1 MSLTRRSF
9 FGRSRRQS
17 KRRNSMNRSRPRL
30 AHLERLEDRVLL
42 AADVNLLHAVENP
55 WHNRLVPGDVDG
67 DFRVTPLDAL
77 MVINSLNR
85 EGSRKLDTLLFSGN
99 SAGEGEATSVA
110 ASPIQMLDVNNDGYL
125 SPIDALQII
134 NLLNQGEGEGQEKL
148 VRAEAVVTEFLRP
161 DTMGDEPVNRP
172 VIGTA
177 NPGDTF
183 LVNVHVAD
191 IRVDDGVPGDTDEF
205 GIYAAYFDFHFD
217 PVAFT
222 VPPGPGFNETRTYDF
237 PILFVNPNHPTTYGS
252 VAQGNRVT
260 TDLFNFPN
268 GPKGTLDQAAGRIYE
283 AGGFYGRLAP
293 LGREILDRANVPQ
306 NQRPI
311 FLNPHVFDVPFTV
324 ESLYAMDDTAD
335 VDAGS
340 SVQIDVLAND
350 GLIHGDYTF
359 DLTGAS
365 GVGNEI
371 LTFGD
376 NATETGDAGRGS
388 VVPEANI
395 DFVPGT
401 INIPQGDRELTY
413 VGLVSGPSNGNVSP
427 AHGEANGQLIYTPN
441 PGFSGTDSFVY
452 RVSDGTNGTKDA
464 TVTVTVNPLNAP
476 PEITAPESVAFDE
489 DTVLNFTGD
498 NSVTIT
504 DAEEDPLDVI
514 LVATSPIT
522 VADGSGVTFTDDDGS
537 DGTLEFSG
545 TPAEVQAALAGLTYT
560 PAPNFY
566 GSGQLVITAT
576 DNIND
581 PVNHTIDLTVR
592 PINDPPSLDG
602 VPDALQTLQIDQLP
616 WILDTI
622 RVSDELDAQFAPE
635 GDVVNRL
642 TLQVSGGT
650 LTVQEHAQ
658 VDVTGSGTD
667 NVTIEGMTQEINLL
681 LEQGVAFDG
690 PVGEVT
696 FTATLNDLGNVDWR
710 GEEAALEIEKSFVI
724 LVVPPT
730 RPFAAND
737 SFTVHEDSGATEF
750 DVLQNDYNYDSQ
762 QGGENLQIVAIS
774 QPANGT
780 VVIVPEGT
788 AVVYTPDD
796 DYFGT
801 DTFTY
806 TIIDT
811 ENLEA
816 ESSTATVTVNVLAV
830 NDPPSFTAADPE
842 EVLEDAGLQEIEG
855 WVTEFIPGPP
865 NESYQE
871 VLEYIVSD
879 ITNPDLFVVEPQVST
894 DGTLIFQ
901 SAPDAFGSSEFTVVV
916 RDDGGTERGG
926 IDTSDPQTFTI
937 TVLAVNDPPTFTASD
952 PPVIHEDAGP
962 QVIEN
967 WATDFVPGPPNESDQ
982 ELVGY
987 HVIEV
992 TNEALFAELPEVDL
1006 DGTLTYTAAA
1016 DAFGTAT
1023 FTVVAQDDGGTEH
1036 GGRDTSDP
1044 QTFTIEILPVNDPP
1058 SFVAED
1064 PPTVLE
1070 DAGRQVI
1077 EGWVTEF
1084 IPGPPNESYQEVLAY
1099 HVTEVSNEA
1108 LFAELP
1114 SVSTAGTL
1122 TYESAPDAWGTSTFT
1137 VVVQDDGGTDRGGQ
1151 DTSEPQTFTITVLA
1165 VNDPPVNR
1173 LNGAPI
1179 GPDARLF
1186 TNNDF
1191 DLAFT
1196 AANQA
1201 RLTVTDVDDDGS
1213 ETFSVQLSVTHGELL
1228 FGLEDEPAASK
1239 EISARSLAAVNEKLG
1254 ALIFRPADGFI
1265 GEVVLTIASNDGGT
1279 FGQGPEEGWTTE
1291 DTLVISVAPLNRP
1304 PIAADDE
1311 IEMDE
1316 GGVAVFSVFD
1326 DNGHGPDSAGPN
1338 EDDFQSIHV
1347 ISFDTTDTMGTVE
1360 LLDDETGEFRYT
1372 PPDPYWNG
1380 VTSFTYTI
1388 QDDGQSLIDGEL
1400 VDDFK
1405 TDSATVTIT
1414 VWEVNN
1420 PPIAEDDLV
1429 LIDPQPAE
1437 GQEFVFLASELLAN
1451 DLPGPPNESH
1461 QTLRIVNVSS
1471 SALGATVTL
1480 VPGDTGDPGDDQII
1494 YTVPAGFE
1502 HVDTFEYTVQDDG
1515 TTRGEL
1521 DPQTDT
1527 ATVTVR
1533 DVVLSTLSGYVYVD
1547 PTNGGQPTSQRLGG
1561 VLIQLTGTDLMG
1573 NSVYQET
1580 RTAEDGSYAFTD
1592 VMPSREGTEYWIT
1605 QQQPVGWLD
1614 GYVSPGNHGAEARAE
1629 NVIGIY
1635 LPLIGLDSANP
1646 DQSESR
1652 HNNFA
1657 EFGVSAQYGLI
1668 TLRDL
1673 LYSGNDNNATGWIF
1687 ATDAD
1692 NQLQWYMNLGG
1703 WEGYTPGVASAS
1715 DSGVYTVDMSG
1726 DSFAVTNRHRG
1737 EVEQLQ
1743 VNSLARFRQ
1752 STQEES
1758 GNTLTHLIGSPHHFD
1773 LLNGVEDPLDDSDL
1787 DLLAL
1792 GEGEADYSAA
1802 VDAVF
1807 ADLL

>member
-1 MSLTRRSF
+1 MSFTRRNF

-17 KRRNSMNRSRPRL
+17 KRRGSMNRSRRRF

-42 AADVNLLHAVENP
+42 AADVNPFQGLDNP

-85 EGSRKLDTLLFSGN
+85 EGPRKLDTLLFSGN
-99 SAGEGEATSVA
+99 GGEGEAAPVAGQSV
-110 ASPIQMLDVNNDGYL
+110 QMLDVNNDGYL
-125 SPIDALQII
+125 TPIDALQVI
-134 NLLNQGEGEGQEKL
+134 NLLNQGEGEGPAKL
-148 VRAEAVVTEFLRP
+148 VRAESVVTEYYRP
-161 DTMGDEPVNRP
+161 DYLGEQPVQRST
-172 VIGTA
+172 IDTA
-177 NPGDTF
+177 NPGDTI
-183 LVNVHVAD
+183 LVNVFAAD
-191 IRVDDGVPGDTDEF
+191 IREDDGVPGDTDEF
-205 GIYAAYFDFHFD
+205 GIFAAYFDVHFD
-217 PVAFT
+217 SLAFT
-222 VPPGPGFNETRTYDF
+222 VPPGQGFNENRSYDF
-237 PILFVNPNHPTTYGS
+237 PILFVNPAHPTIYGS
-252 VAQGNRVT
+252 IAQGNRVS

-268 GPKGTLDQAAGRIYE
+268 GGKGTLNQAEGRIAE
-283 AGGFYGRLAP
+283 AGGFSGRLAP
-293 LGREILDRANVPQ
+293 LGRDIPAVPQ
-306 NQRPI
+306 DAREI
-311 FLNPHVFDVPFTV
+311 FLNQHVFDVPFTI
-324 ESLYAMDDTAD
+324 ESLYAMDDTAE

-340 SVQIDVLAND
+340 SVEIDVLAND
-350 GLIHGDYTF
+350 GLVYGEYSF
-359 DLTGAS
+359 GLSGSS

-376 NATETGDAGRGS
+376 NATESGDTGRGS
-388 VVPEANI
+388 VVPEANVE
-395 DFVPGT
+395 FVQGMVE
-401 INIPQGDRELTY
+401 IPQGERELTF
-413 VGLVSGPSNGNVSP
+413 VGLVSGPSHGSVDGSNG
-427 AHGEANGQLIYTPN
+427 LMTYTPN
-441 PGFSGTDSFVY
+441 QGFSGTDSFVY
-452 RVSDGTNGTKDA
+452 RVSDGTNNTKTA
-464 TVTVTVNPLNAP
+464 TVTITVNPLNEP
-476 PEITAPESVAFDE
+476 PEIAAPGAVEFDE
-489 DTVLNFTGD
+489 DTVLDFTGD
-498 NSVTIT
+498 HSVTIT
-504 DAEEDPLDVI
+504 DADDDPLDVT
-514 LVATSPIT
+514 LTATSPIT
-522 VADGSGVTFTDDDGS
+522 LADGSGVTFTDEDGA
-537 DGTLEFSG
+537 DGTLAFSG
-545 TPAEVQAALAGLTYT
+545 TQAQVNAALAGLTYT

-566 GSGQLVITAT
+566 GSGQVVITAT

-581 PVNHTIDLTVR
+581 PVSHTIELTVR
-592 PINDPPSLDG
+592 PINDPPSLHG
-602 VPDALQTLQIDQLP
+602 VPDEMQTLQIDELP
-616 WILDTI
+616 WTI
-622 RVSDELDAQFAPE
+622 TTITVSDELDAQFAPE

-642 TLQVSGGT
+642 TLHVSGGT
-650 LTVQEHAQ
+650 LTVQEQPTQ
-658 VDVTGSGTD
+658 VDVTGNGTAT
-667 NVTIEGMTQEINLL
+667 VTIEGMTQEINTLL
-681 LEQGVAFDG
+681 GEGVAFDG

-710 GEEAALEIEKSFVI
+710 GEEAALEVEESFLI
-724 LVVPPT
+724 TVVPPT

-737 SFTVHEDSGATEF
+737 SFTVLEDSGPTEF
-750 DVLQNDYNYDSQ
+750 DVLQNDYDLDSE
-762 QGGENLQIVAIS
+762 QGGENLQIVEIS

-780 VVIVPEGT
+780 VAIVSEGA

-811 ENLEA
+811 SDPDHEEGDGP
-816 ESSTATVTVNVLAV
+816 STATVTVNVLPV
-830 NDPPSFTAADPE
+830 NDPPSFTAEDPP
-842 EVLEDAGLQEIEG
+842 EVWEDAGLQEIEG

-865 NESYQE
+865 NESHQE

-879 ITNPDLFVVEPQVST
+879 ITKPDLFSVAPSVSP
-894 DGTLIFQ
+894 DGTLTYQ
-901 SAPDAFGSSEFTVVV
+901 SAPDAFGVSEFTVVV
-916 RDDGGTERGG
+916 RDDGGTEHGG
-926 IDTSDPQTFTI
+926 IDTSEPQTFTI
-937 TVLAVNDPPTFTASD
+937 TVLSVNDPPTFTASD
-952 PPVIHEDAGP
+952 PPEIHEDAGP

-982 ELVGY
+982 ELLGY

-992 TNEALFAELPEVDL
+992 TNQQLFAELPEVDL
-1006 DGTLTYTAAA
+1006 EGTLTYTPAD

-1023 FTVVAQDDGGTEH
+1023 FTVVAQDDGGTER
-1036 GGRDTSDP
+1036 GGDDTSAP
-1044 QTFTIEILPVNDPP
+1044 QTFTITVLPVNDPP
-1058 SFVAED
+1058 TFVADD
-1064 PPTVLE
+1064 PPAVLE
-1070 DAGRQVI
+1070 DAGPQEI

-1084 IPGPPNESYQEVLAY
+1084 IPGPPNESDQEVLAY
-1099 HVTEVSNEA
+1099 HVTDVSNEA

-1114 SVSTAGTL
+1114 SVSLDGTL

-1137 VVVQDDGGTDRGGQ
+1137 VVVQDDGGTERGGE
-1151 DTSEPQTFTITVLA
+1151 DMSEPQTFTITVLA

-1173 LNGAPI
+1173 LNGDPI
-1179 GPDARLF
+1179 GPDDQLF

-1213 ETFSVQLSVTHGELL
+1213 ETFSVELSVTNGELL

-1239 EISARSLAAVNEKLG
+1239 EISARSLSAVNEKLG
-1254 ALIFRPADGFI
+1254 TLIFRPAEGFI
-1265 GEVVLTIASNDGGT
+1265 GEAVLTIASNDGGT
-1279 FGQGPEEGWTTE
+1279 FGEGPAEGWTTE
-1291 DTLVISVAPLNRP
+1291 DELVISVAPFNRP
-1304 PIAADDE
+1304 PIAADDD

-1338 EDDFQSIHV
+1338 EDDFQSIQV
-1347 ISFDTTDTMGTVE
+1347 ISFDTTGTVGTVE

-1372 PPDPYWNG
+1372 PPDEYWNG

-1388 QDDGQSLIDGEL
+1388 QDDGQSLIDGEI

-1429 LIDPQPAE
+1429 LIDPQPEA

-1451 DLPGPPNESH
+1451 DLPGPPNESD
-1461 QTLRIVNVSS
+1461 QTLSIVSVST

-1502 HVDTFEYTVQDDG
+1502 HADTFEYTVQDDG
-1515 TTRGEL
+1515 TTRGEP
-1521 DPQTDT
+1521 DPRTDT

-1533 DVVLSTLSGYVYVD
+1533 DVVLSTISGYVYVD
-1547 PTNGGQPTSQRLGG
+1547 SAGSGEPTSERLGG
-1561 VLIQLTGTDLMG
+1561 VLVQLSGTDLTG
-1573 NSVYQET
+1573 NPVDRET
-1580 RTAEDGSYAFTD
+1580 RTAEDGSYAFTNL
-1592 VMPSREGTEYWIT
+1592 MPSMEGTEYLVT
-1605 QQQPVGWLD
+1605 QQQPIGWMD
-1614 GYVSPGNHGAEARAE
+1614 GYVSAGNNGAVVRDD
-1629 NVIGIY
+1629 NVIGIH

-1657 EFGVSAQYGLI
+1657 EYGLSADFGLI

-1673 LYSGNDNNATGWIF
+1673 LYSGNDNHATGWVF

-1692 NQLQWYMNLGG
+1692 NQLQWYMNLSG
-1703 WEGYTPGVASAS
+1703 WEGYVPGVESSS
-1715 DSGVYTVDMSG
+1715 DPGVYTVDMSG
-1726 DSFAVTNRHRG
+1726 DSFPVTNHQRA
-1737 EVEQLQ
+1737 EVEQLN

-1752 STQEES
+1752 STHGEN
-1758 GNTLTHLIGSPHHFD
+1758 GATITHLIGSPHHFD
-1773 LLNGVEDPLDDSDL
+1773 LLNDVHDPLDDGQL
-1787 DLLAL
+1787 DLLAG